1 VPAAKSSDIV
11 MKIQSRLGSFDLTM
25 IVISLVIGVG
35 IFKTP
40 ALVAEKAGTPFVF
53 YLAWVA
59 GSLISI
65 CGALTFAEIG
75 ARMPEAGG
83 FYRIFS
89 QCYHPSIAFVI
100 NWAQLI
106 ALAGSAAA
114 ISLIGAE
121 YIRPIIMPIDM
132 QTEAASRGIALT
144 VMTVLFVVNYL
155 GIKTSSRV
163 QNVLSLLKISMI
175 LLFCFAVFGTSSAP
189 AHPTAVI
196 QPQHNILTSLGLAL
210 IPVFYTWNGY
220 QYTVNFGADVKHP
233 QRNIPRA
240 IFFSMGIVLI
250 LYIAINIAYCRVLG
264 FDNLK
269 GSELIAAK
277 LGSQFFGDAGFKIT
291 SLVIFVS
298 VIGYV
303 NTSLLSNPR
312 VYYAMAE
319 DDILPPI
326 FKKLNKKTQV
336 QEFALTFFF
345 GLVALLLV
353 FMDSFEKLL
362 SDITFIHC
370 LALMFGAA
378 TVFVLRSRMKG
389 KGYSGFQVFPSV
401 LVPVAFILFL
411 LFVCTSVFIA
421 EPIVALIGLGT
432 CILGFP
438 LYYGIKKLY

>member
-1 VPAAKSSDIV
+1 V
-11 MKIQSRLGSFDLTM
+11 KIQSKLGSFDLTM

-40 ALVAEKAGTPFVF
+40 ALVAEKAGSPFVF
-53 YLAWVA
+53 YLAWVL
-59 GSLISI
+59 GSFISI

-75 ARMPEAGG
+75 ARLPEAGG

-89 QCYHPSIAFVI
+89 QCYHPSFAFVI
-100 NWAQLI
+100 NWVQLI

-121 YIRPIIMPIDM
+121 YIRPLIVPANM
-132 QTEAASRGIALT
+132 QTDAVSRGIALT
-144 VMTVLFVVNYL
+144 MMVVLFVLNYL

-163 QNVLSLLKISMI
+163 QNVLSFLKIGMI
-175 LLFCFAVFGTSSAP
+175 LLFCLAVFGTGTGSAP
-189 AHPTAVI
+189 VIPTTPVHPSHNVI
-196 QPQHNILTSLGLAL
+196 SALGLAL

-220 QYTVNFGADVKHP
+220 QYTVNFGADVKTP

-240 IFFSMGIVLI
+240 IFFSMGIVLV

-269 GSELIAAK
+269 GNELIAAK
-277 LGSQFFGDAGFKIT
+277 LGRQFFGEAGFKIT

-298 VIGYV
+298 VVGYV
-303 NTSLLSNPR
+303 NTSLMSNPR

-319 DDILPPI
+319 DGILPSI

-345 GLVALLLV
+345 ALVVLLLV
-353 FMDSFEKLL
+353 FMDNFEKLINN
-362 SDITFIHC
+362 ITFIHC

-378 TVFVLRSRMKG
+378 TVFVLRKRMRG
-389 KGYSGFQVFPSV
+389 SGYSGFQVFPSI
-401 LVPVAFILFL
+401 LIPIIFMLFL
-411 LFVCTSVFIA
+411 LFVCINVFIA
-421 EPIVALIGLGT
+421 EPTVAFIGIGL
-432 CILGFP
+432 CVIGFP
-438 LYYGIKKLY
+438 LYYTIRFVLNQGQHK